1 MDKGQLKKDID
12 LLKGLVISGKNVA
25 ELAAARFTE
34 LHNTIKMLEEEML
47 TASETRQKELI
58 DIIDIKIKA
67 SVFGK
72 HLCVLED
79 NIQDI
84 HWHVFVSTEY

>member
-1 MDKGQLKKDID
+1 MEKGQLKKDID
-12 LLKGLVISGKNVA
+12 LLKGLVVSGKNVA

-47 TASETRQKELI
+47 TSSETRQKELI

-67 SVFGK
+67 SVFGR
-72 HLCVLED
+72 HICTLED
-79 NIQDI
+79 SIRDI
-84 HWHVFVSTEY
+84 NMHIFVSTEY